1 MQRTRRIFEVYNRGS
16 SSGFQTYKTIVIK
29 TAWRG
34 LGKASCGCREMCEIL
49 YRSGGRQWRR
59 AERNYIWKEHAMPK
73 DQKEGHLM
81 LSVLGSLC
89 VLDTKPLLAN
99 D

>member
-1 MQRTRRIFEVYNRGS
+1 MV
-16 SSGFQTYKTIVIK
+16 
-29 TAWRG
+29 
-34 LGKASCGCREMCEIL
+34 
-49 YRSGGRQWRR
+49 
-59 AERNYIWKEHAMPK
+59 AERCVKFFTDLEEDDGGGLRENSSIWKEHAMPK